1 MTAKAMRLEWLL
13 NRFVKE
19 TPGVRH
25 VQAVS
30 ADGIHLVGS
39 TDLDRTQA
47 ETFAAITAGLA
58 SLCQSA
64 GDVFDMKPV
73 VRQVVETGD
82 GWILVARMSSSASL
96 AVATLREA
104 DLGLVGYEM
113 TVLSELAGELLSPDL
128 ITTLKNP
135 LDA

>member
-1 MTAKAMRLEWLL
+1 MTEGATRLEWLL

-39 TDLDRTQA
+39 TDLNRSQA
-47 ETFAAITAGLA
+47 ETFAAIAAGLA

-64 GDVFDMKPV
+64 GDVFGMTPV

-82 GWILVARMSSSASL
+82 GWIVIARISSSASL
-96 AVATLREA
+96 AVSTWREA

-113 TVLSELAGELLSPDL
+113 TVLSELATEILSPAL
-128 ITTLKNP
+128 IVALKNP